1 MIPHASANA
10 SCHRQPPAHTSCQR
24 QPFAH
29 ASCHRQPP
37 AQAWACGCPA
47 SPTAAPAP
55 TSLQAGMQLLRE
67 HVFIHLEHPADK
79 LNLLLAMLN
88 KLFALASGE
97 CCEDNPDALTHHEV
111 CMEPLLLVVS

>member
-1 MIPHASANA
+1 MTELPFVQEASMIPHA
-10 SCHRQPPAHTSCQR
+10 
-24 QPFAH
+24 FAH
-29 ASCHRQPP
+29 GWCHTQPS
-37 AQAWACGCPA
+37 AQALACGRPA
-47 SPTAAPAP
+47 SPKAESASI
-55 TSLQAGMQLLRE
+55 SLQAGMQLLRE

-111 CMEPLLLVVS
+111 CMGTLLLVVV

>member
-1 MIPHASANA
+1 MQHQMPALRFVQEANA
-10 SCHRQPPAHTSCQR
+10 SSLLPLHRLYVTCSLLLRLWHVDALLPQQQSQP
-24 QPFAH
+24 
-29 ASCHRQPP
+29 
-37 AQAWACGCPA
+37 
-47 SPTAAPAP
+47 P

-111 CMEPLLLVVS
+111 CVDALLLVVV

>member
-1 MIPHASANA
+1 MWTPCFPNSRV
-10 SCHRQPPAHTSCQR
+10 SL
-24 QPFAH
+24 
-29 ASCHRQPP
+29 
-37 AQAWACGCPA
+37 
-47 SPTAAPAP
+47 P

-111 CMEPLLLVVS
+111 CVDALLLVVV